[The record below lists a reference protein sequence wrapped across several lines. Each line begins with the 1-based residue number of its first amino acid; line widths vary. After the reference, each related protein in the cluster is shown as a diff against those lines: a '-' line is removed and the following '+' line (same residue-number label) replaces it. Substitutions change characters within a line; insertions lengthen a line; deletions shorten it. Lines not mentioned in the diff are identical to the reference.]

1 MNELVRLEQSNLVK
15 ETAKEGL
22 DNIVNSYLERISLE
36 GGDVEGDYALCEKY
50 IYMLS
55 EMKAGLK
62 AFVEAEANKYENG
75 TVSKFG
81 VSMQAVDTTRYDFS
95 SNEKWVAQKKAVDEE
110 SKKLKDIE
118 AFAKT
123 IKSSVSIVDEDTG
136 EVIQYHPPVRKSNR
150 TIRATIK

>member
-1 MNELVRLEQSNLVK
+1 MNELIKLEQNSLLK

-50 IYMLS
+50 IYMLT

-62 AFVEAEANKYENG
+62 PFVEKEANKYENSSM
-75 TVSKFG
+75 SKFG

-95 SNEKWVAQKKAVDEE
+95 NNEKWVKQKKAVDEQ
-110 SKKLKDIE
+110 SKKLKEIE

-123 IKSSVSIVDEDTG
+123 LKSVTTVVDPESG
-136 EVIQYHPPVRKSNR
+136 EITEYYPPARNSNR